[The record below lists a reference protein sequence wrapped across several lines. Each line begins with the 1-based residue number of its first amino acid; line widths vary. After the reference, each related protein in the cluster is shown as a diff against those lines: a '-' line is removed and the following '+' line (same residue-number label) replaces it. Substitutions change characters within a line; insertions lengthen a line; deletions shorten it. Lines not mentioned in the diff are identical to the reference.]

1 MSEDKLQTW
10 LLKYGSNP
18 QKSAK
23 WFGLGLF
30 LFFAG
35 MIGLYLTPQGPLWL
49 SGFSLL
55 VLIVGVITTLKGYV
69 GILFN
74 RLAYF
79 RHNAAKN
86 RQKYKHL
93 E

>member
-1 MSEDKLQTW
+1 MAEDKLQNV

-23 WFGLGLF
+23 WFGAGLF
-30 LFFAG
+30 LFFTG
-35 MIGLYLTPQGPLWL
+35 MIGLYLTAHSSPW
-49 SGFSLL
+49 FSLISAL
-55 VLIVGVITTLKGYV
+55 VLFIGVVVALKGYI

-79 RHNAAKN
+79 RHNSAKN